1 MKPSLKYPEFAGH
14 RIPWDESQNNYEH
27 KKPLHWTS
35 PDINLRKL
43 YGEANGNSPRK
54 NLSLPTRQNQI
65 KYSPSHRY
73 SHHGAF
79 MNHPKRR
86 HRHRRS
92 SSESPKVQKTL
103 LNGYYT
109 QSTSSKSRADNSD
122 DKTGKSSSSASPLTL
137 PAKLPAYKSC
147 TKQKEW
153 TNCHSKDDN
162 ISSRDI
168 SSNQSHSNSLDREV
182 LKDVKNISTSH
193 IKSPMAK
200 KGNIPVHSELNQ
212 VSSTHQNA
220 SEKANIVNEKSPTPT
235 ADQNKANDSICP
247 ETPISNHGLESVK
260 PESLI
265 QPLVLKSFVDIPK
278 AKTTPKSSPKE
289 IIIDNSVSV
298 EVAVEKTPSPKS
310 KPKSVSTT
318 IVTEETTVTKANG
331 NSKVVT
337 VTSITTSLSNGDVK
351 NADRASLDQSSLESD
366 ISSDKDKSSV
376 NDLNMESEKSARI
389 IDCSSSCN
397 IVTEVK

>member
-1 MKPSLKYPEFAGH
+1 MNVKPSLKHPEPSGH
-14 RIPWDESQNNYEH
+14 RIPWEDSKNNYEY
-27 KKPLHWTS
+27 KKPVHWTT
-35 PDINLRKL
+35 PDMNLRKI
-43 YGEANGNSPRK
+43 YGEVNSNSPRK
-54 NLSLPTRQNQI
+54 NLSLPTTQNQT

-103 LNGYYT
+103 LNGYCS

-122 DKTGKSSSSASPLTL
+122 DKTCKSSSSASPLAV
-137 PAKLPAYKSC
+137 PAKLPLHKPC
-147 TKQKEW
+147 TKQPEW
-153 TNCHSKDDN
+153 MNCHSKDDN
-162 ISSRDI
+162 ILGRDT
-168 SSNQSHSNSLDREV
+168 SSNPSHSNSLDREV

-193 IKSPMAK
+193 VKSPMAK
-200 KGNIPVHSELNQ
+200 KGNIPLHTEISN
-212 VSSTHQNA
+212 TNQNA
-220 SEKANIVNEKSPTPT
+220 SEKANIVTDKAPKV
-235 ADQNKANDSICP
+235 DQILANDSISAEKP
-247 ETPISNHGLESVK
+247 VSKPGTESVK

-265 QPLVLKSFVDIPK
+265 QPLVLKNFVDIPK
-278 AKTTPKSSPKE
+278 PKTPKPSPKE

-298 EVAVEKTPSPKS
+298 EVAMEKTPSPKC
-310 KPKSVSTT
+310 KPNSVSTT

-351 NADRASLDQSSLESD
+351 SADKVNADQSLESD
-366 ISSDKDKSSV
+366 TSSDKEKSSV
-376 NDLNMESEKSARI
+376 NDLNIETEKGARI